1 MQSWRIQLCVS
12 KLNHRIIHT
21 FYSRKDQPRHTRLN
35 LWTKKSPDFPLN
47 HTLDYIY
54 FSFLLANK
62 IILLLT
68 PETHVLLNRWTN
80 VGFIPRTKKHF
91 RKFFFKI
98 LFPLPCNNFLLEQL
112 AHSLKSLFFFLFF
125 LISLIKNTFK
135 SMKSNNSY
143 IIST

>member
-1 MQSWRIQLCVS
+1 MLFKTSKKNKKNEKTIQEKNRICRVGEYSFVSVSYIPGTFDNLTLTDQL
-12 KLNHRIIHT
+12 
-21 FYSRKDQPRHTRLN
+21 RHTCLN

-68 PETHVLLNRWTN
+68 PETHVLLNPWTN

-91 RKFFFKI
+91 QKFFFKI

-112 AHSLKSLFFFLFF
+112 VHSLKSLFF
-125 LISLIKNTFK
+125 
-135 SMKSNNSY
+135 
-143 IIST
+143 